1 MRGLLAALPF
11 VFPVFIAT
19 QDFVGSV
26 ECDPPRITPEM
37 KAVTETIAQALEGL
51 TPEGF
56 AHQPG
61 EVGAGG
67 TRRAGAPNTSA
78 EGERAPGGERPHGSG
93 GGGDAG
99 TGSGEHGH
107 GGAGG
112 HAHARAGRAG
122 PPARLW
128 VLRDGK
134 LVPVTV
140 HTGLDDGTLIEVA
153 GEDLKEGDV
162 VVVNAVRPGEP
173 RGEGGERPPGSG
185 NANARPQGGGGFIR
199 Q

>member
-1 MRGLLAALPF
+1 VPNEDFKLLPGMTADAHIITAERLDVLRVPLPAIRF
-11 VFPVFIAT
+11 
-19 QDFVGSV
+19 
-26 ECDPPRITPEM
+26 
-37 KAVTETIAQALEGL
+37 

-61 EVGAGG
+61 EVGAAG
-67 TRRAGAPNTSA
+67 TRRPAAPSPAA
-78 EGERAPGGERPHGSG
+78 ESERAPGAERPHGSG
-93 GGGDAG
+93 GGTG
-99 TGSGEHGH
+99 TDSGEHGH

-140 HTGLDDGTLIEVA
+140 HTGLDDGTLVEVSA
-153 GEDLKEGDV
+153 EELKEGDV

-173 RGEGGERPPGSG
+173 RGEGGERPPGGG
-185 NANARPQGGGGFIR
+185 NAGARPQGGGGFIR